1 MIALALGL
9 VLAVQQARGPEV
21 MLAVDRDRV
30 APGDVLTLT
39 IRVTSDL
46 SDPIRV
52 DLPTLGGVEVESRS
66 ERNDVTTGTQAG
78 RTTWIEL
85 RLRAVT
91 PGEWRLGP
99 VNVRQGIAY
108 AQGDAVTITIE
119 GGTPAAVTA
128 SLSDRLSRIIQ
139 RAPPPGNLGAAGI
152 SVALSDTRVVVGQ
165 QVDVVTLAWF
175 ERETRQRLR
184 RAPTVE
190 PPQVEGVWSY
200 PQPVPGGIAATRQV
214 GGKWYD
220 LFVLHQVAFPLTPG
234 RFAVSPAK
242 LTYHLPLAYQ
252 FFSQE
257 DRYELASE
265 PSSFAALALPDA
277 GRPPGFAGAVGHGL
291 NVSRSITPASGRQG
305 EAFTAEIVV
314 RGEGNVAL
322 WPEPAVRWPA
332 GVRVY
337 PEAAEERPA
346 SNGGRFGGRKT
357 FHYLLIPDSAGTLTV
372 PALAY
377 PYYDPESATYQQVTV
392 PPAMMVVAPRGERV
406 VARAEPPP
414 IRLDLHVPLGRRLHA
429 TLPPAAW
436 WLLAL
441 APVLVWLVPRL
452 PRPRRRPGPR
462 PEPRAETLG
471 LAHRRVVRA
480 LAAVGEQGAEGAR
493 LADLK
498 RRLDAARFSREAVAG
513 EHALLAEVNA
523 VLPDQPD
530 AGGGAGRRWRQRTGL
545 VVALGLAGVGSGQAQ
560 TGPEQLYEA
569 GAYRAAAVGFL
580 RRATLGPDVTAHWFN
595 LGDAAFRGGNDAL
608 ALAAYVRAARLSP
621 RDGGVRRALV
631 LLPPADARAAD
642 ALWVAPVTPEE
653 LWLVGLVAWLAGWV
667 GILWSRAWRGRWVVL
682 LAGGATLVA
691 AGEGLAWRYAR
702 PVAVVAAN
710 QQLRL
715 SPHELSPGVGEA
727 AVLSTVRLG
736 QARGAWVQVE
746 LPGGQRGWAEAAGLV
761 PLDAPRIP

>member
-1 MIALALGL
+1 MITLALGL
-9 VLAVQQARGPEV
+9 ALLAPQARGPEV

-30 APGDVLTLT
+30 APGDVITLT

-46 SDPIRV
+46 PDPIRV
-52 DLPTLGGVEVESRS
+52 ELPSLGGVELESRS
-66 ERNDVTTGTQAG
+66 ERSDVTTGSQAG
-78 RTTWIEL
+78 RNTWIEL

-99 VNVRQGIAY
+99 VNVRQGIAF
-108 AQGDAVTITIE
+108 AQGDPVTITIE

-139 RAPPPGNLGAAGI
+139 RAPPPSALGAAGI
-152 SVALSDTRVVVGQ
+152 SVALSDDRVVVGQ

-190 PPQVEGVWSY
+190 PPQIEGVWSY

-257 DRYELASE
+257 ERYELASE
-265 PSSFAALALPDA
+265 PSSFAALPLPDA

-291 NVSRSITPASGRQG
+291 TVSRTLTPTSGRQG

-322 WPEPAVRWPA
+322 WPEPAVRWPSS
-332 GVRVY
+332 VRVY
-337 PEAAEERPA
+337 PEASEERPA

-357 FHYLLIPDSAGTLTV
+357 FHFLLIPDSAGSLSV
-372 PALAY
+372 PSIAY
-377 PYYDPESATYQQVTV
+377 PYYDPESSTYQQVTV
-392 PPAMMVVAPRGERV
+392 PPAVMVVAPRGERV

-414 IRLDLHVPLGRRLHA
+414 MRLDLHVPLGRRLHGA
-429 TLPPAAW
+429 LPAQVW

-452 PRPRRRPGPR
+452 PRIRRRRRPAVA
-462 PEPRAETLG
+462 PRAETLG
-471 LAHRRVVRA
+471 MAHQRVVRA
-480 LAAVGEQGAEGAR
+480 LAAVGAQGSEAAR
-493 LADLK
+493 LAELK
-498 RRLDAARFSREAVAG
+498 ARLDAARFSRDAVAG
-513 EHALLAEVNA
+513 EHALLAEVDQVLA
-523 VLPDQPD
+523 VQPE
-530 AGGGAGRRWRQRTGL
+530 AGRAAGRRWRQRAGL
-545 VVALGLAGVGSGQAQ
+545 VVALGLAGAGAARGQS
-560 TGPEQLYEA
+560 GPEQLYEA

-595 LGDAAFRGGNDAL
+595 LGDAAFRGGSDAL
-608 ALAAYVRAARLSP
+608 ALVAYVRAARLSP

-653 LWLVGLVAWLAGWV
+653 LWLVGLVVWIAGWL
-667 GILWSRAWRGRWVVL
+667 GILWTRSWRGRWVVL
-682 LAGGATLVA
+682 LAGGAALVA

-702 PVAVVAAN
+702 PVAVVAEN
-710 QQLRL
+710 LQLRL
-715 SPHELSPGVGEA
+715 SPHEMAPGVGEA

-736 QARGAWVQVE
+736 PARGAWVQVE

>member
-9 VLAVQQARGPEV
+9 MLVAQQARGPEV

-30 APGDVLTLT
+30 APGDVITLT
-39 IRVTSDL
+39 IRVVSDL

-52 DLPTLGGVEVESRS
+52 DLPTLGGVELESRS
-66 ERNDVTTGTQAG
+66 ERSDVSTGDKAG
-78 RTTWIEL
+78 RSTWIEL
-85 RLRAVT
+85 KLRAVT

-108 AQGDAVTITIE
+108 AQGDAVAITIE

-139 RAPPPGNLGAAGI
+139 RAPPPSALGAAGI
-152 SVALSDTRVVVGQ
+152 SVALSDERVVVGQ

-190 PPQVEGVWSY
+190 PPQIEGVWSY
-200 PQPVPGGIAATRQV
+200 PQLVPGGIAATRQV

-234 RFAVSPAK
+234 RFAVSPAR

-257 DRYELASE
+257 ERYELASD
-265 PSSFAALALPDA
+265 PTSFAALALPDA

-291 NVSRSITPASGRQG
+291 SVTRTLTPASGRQG

-322 WPEPAVRWPA
+322 WPEPGVRWPA

-357 FHYLLIPDSAGTLTV
+357 FHFLLIPDSAGTLSV
-372 PALAY
+372 PALGY
-377 PYYDPESATYQQVTV
+377 PYFDPESGTYQQVTV
-392 PPAMMVVAPRGERV
+392 PPGVMVVAPRGERV

-414 IRLDLHVPLGRRLHA
+414 IRLDLRVPLGRRVQA
-429 TLPPAAW
+429 ALPVAAW

-441 APVLVWLVPRL
+441 APLLVWLVPRL
-452 PRPRRRPGPR
+452 PRLRRPRGPA
-462 PEPRAETLG
+462 PAPRAETLG

-480 LAAVGEQGAEGAR
+480 LADVGERGEDAGR
-493 LADLK
+493 LAALK
-498 RRLDAARFSREAVAG
+498 ARLDAARFSRDAVAG
-513 EHALLAEVNA
+513 EHALLTEVEQ
-523 VLPDQPD
+523 VLASHPD
-530 AGGGAGRRWRQRTGL
+530 GGSPSRRRWRQRAGL
-545 VVALGLAGVGSGQAQ
+545 IVVLGILGAGAGAAQA
-560 TGPEQLYEA
+560 GPEQLYEA

-580 RRATLGPDVTAHWFN
+580 RRASLGRDVTAHWFN
-595 LGDAAFRGGNDAL
+595 LGAAAFRGGSDAA
-608 ALAAYVRAARLSP
+608 ALVAYVRAARLSP

-631 LLPPADARAAD
+631 LLPPADSRAAD
-642 ALWVAPVTPEE
+642 DLWVAPVTPEE
-653 LWLVGLVAWLAGWV
+653 LWLVGLVTWLAGWA
-667 GILWSRAWRGRWVVL
+667 GILVTRTWRGRWVVL

-702 PVAVVAAN
+702 PLAVVAEN

-715 SPHELSPGVGEA
+715 SPHELAPAVGEA
-727 AVLSTVRLG
+727 ALLSTVRLG
-736 QARGAWVQVE
+736 PARGAWVQVE